1 MSFNCLTCGQIKR
14 ENSEGDFNNYP
25 EINKSS
31 TRNVR
36 LQVDRNWSGNICP
49 PQREGGGGAMAKIKA
64 EHRRANSVGDVGP
77 RLLRSSGK
85 RRDWCLDELLGQQEN
100 GVECH

>member
-14 ENSEGDFNNYP
+14 ENSEGDLNYP

-36 LQVDRNWSGNICP
+36 IQVDRSWSGNISQ
-49 PQREGGGGAMAKIKA
+49 PQREGGGSGAVAKIKA
-64 EHRRANSVGDVGP
+64 EHRRANSAGDVGP

-85 RRDWCLDELLGQQEN
+85 RRDWCLDDLLGQQEK
-100 GVECH
+100 GVGCH